1 MLNKLNFEPKV
12 IKDCISTIVN
22 YLEERNKLI
31 DKKEEK
37 DKIKLIIQEIKKV
50 DNFVTEDFFNLKNI
64 IIYINNLSFYDK
76 NEMVKNWQMKKYI
89 PFSDEYYVFMVL
101 EKEWNNVYNK
111 SLENYEEEEAKFIAD
126 KRINDIF
133 YYDGA

>member
-50 DNFVTEDFFNLKNI
+50 NDFVTEDFFNLKNI

-76 NEMVKNWQMKKYI
+76 NEMVKNWQMKKHI

-133 YYDGA
+133 YYD

>member
-76 NEMVKNWQMKKYI
+76 NEMVKNWQMKKHI

-133 YYDGA
+133 YYD